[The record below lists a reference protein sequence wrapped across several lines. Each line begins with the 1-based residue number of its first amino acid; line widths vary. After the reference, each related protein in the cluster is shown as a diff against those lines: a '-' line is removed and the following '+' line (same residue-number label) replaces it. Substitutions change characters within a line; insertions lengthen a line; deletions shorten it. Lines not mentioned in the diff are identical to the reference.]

1 MNMPFEPGDDPFDA
15 PDISDVPVRDEPP
28 VEAYEEV
35 SNAEFPDSHGQ
46 CDDLPIPGR
55 SDTPT
60 KEPDP
65 PSKSAGNHDPL
76 AGEPDTVTANPGRLP
91 AEEPWTAA
99 MLMTAAIT
107 NGIASKQ
114 PKNRQKHTFSG
125 RINNIEILEP
135 IPEPRPM
142 PDSLPPVSAFESE
155 MLPESIRGYVMDVS
169 QRMQAAPD
177 YAAVVAICALS
188 GVLGRK
194 VLIRPKQ
201 HDDWTV
207 TPTAWGAV
215 IGGPSTMKSP
225 SMAEMLRPVHS
236 IEARAATE
244 WKERIK
250 LHKAEVE
257 VAEIGNG
264 LAKVAAKKM
273 IQDGRKEEAIMYLA
287 ASECGEEEPTLQRV
301 IVNDASVEALGERMQ
316 ENPNGLLMVRDELS
330 GWISTLMQEDRQPDR
345 AFFLEAFNGNSSFTY
360 DRIGRGTVRI
370 ENCTLS
376 VIGGIQ
382 PSKIAPLV
390 RGAVRGTADDG
401 LIQRLQL
408 AVWPDPIKSW
418 QWVDRAPDPQSHAR
432 YCDAFDRLHALEL
445 PVEEEGSACLR
456 FSTDAQAM
464 FIEWMEEIQTAARG
478 DDMPEAMQSHLLK
491 MPKTVSGLALLFE
504 LLDGGTE
511 SVGKVATARALDW
524 ADYLRTHA
532 NRLYSATTH
541 GGIEGARLILKRKAK
556 LPNPVKAREIHRR
569 GWSGLSTPE
578 EVASALEVL
587 IDYGHLM
594 ELEVDSAVTGGR
606 PTKAYRWIGEVG
618 NDGQMA

>member
-1 MNMPFEPGDDPFDA
+1 MPFEPGEDLSDGPDLDNPPDYEQVPDDA
-15 PDISDVPVRDEPP
+15 YLADVE
-28 VEAYEEV
+28 
-35 SNAEFPDSHGQ
+35 SGMFG
-46 CDDLPIPGR
+46 DDLNHAEQGYEHAA
-55 SDTPT
+55 PT
-60 KEPDP
+60 KESDP
-65 PSKSAGNHDPL
+65 SAKSAGNHDPL
-76 AGEPDTVTANPGRLP
+76 ADEPDTVTANPGRLP
-91 AEEPWTAA
+91 AEEPWTPEMLVAA
-99 MLMTAAIT
+99 AKA
-107 NGIASKQ
+107 NGLTPDKAQ
-114 PKNRQKHTFSG
+114 QKNKRTRTVPNRPYVPEF
-125 RINNIEILEP
+125 LEP

-142 PDSLPPVSAFESE
+142 PDSLPPVSAFEPE

-169 QRMQAAPD
+169 QRMQSAPD

-201 HDDWTV
+201 YDDWTV

-264 LAKVAAKKM
+264 LAKVAAKKL

-556 LPNPVKAREIHRR
+556 LPNPVKAREIQRR
-569 GWSGLSTPE
+569 GWSGLSAPE

-587 IDYGHLM
+587 VDYGHLM
-594 ELEVDSAVTGGR
+594 ELEVESTVTGGR
-606 PTKAYRWIGEVG
+606 PTKAYRWIGEAG